1 MIHAR
6 VSAVVYRHRSMP
18 IYSIG
23 DQHSIGDQVDIG
35 VNMEVHVLLFSDG
48 SFGINRD
55 AVHLIEHALEA
66 ALNTPVEKPVPIQE
80 ALPPG
85 PRRIVL

>member
-6 VSAVVYRHRSMP
+6 VSAIEYRHRSMP

-23 DQHSIGDQVDIG
+23 DQHSIGDQVGLG
-35 VNMEVHVLLFSDG
+35 VNMEMRVLLFSDD
-48 SFGINRD
+48 SFGVNRD
-55 AVHLIEHALEA
+55 ALHLIEQALEA
-66 ALNTPVEKPVPIQE
+66 ALNTPVEKPVLIQE